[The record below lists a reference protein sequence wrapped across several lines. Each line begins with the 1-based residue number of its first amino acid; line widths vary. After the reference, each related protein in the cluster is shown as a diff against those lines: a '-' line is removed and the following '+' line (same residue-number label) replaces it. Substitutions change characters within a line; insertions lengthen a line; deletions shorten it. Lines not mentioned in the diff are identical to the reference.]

1 MPTNAEMADT
11 IKALRAQLAETES
24 AAFMAEDR
32 ANQAE
37 ITAREYCG
45 LLEQIGEALGD
56 DVKAND
62 EGEPTDTVNVGLV
75 ADLAVAAIGV
85 NRSMMSD
92 MIESGD
98 LVESN
103 ELNVEIVDSDP
114 PAEAAKVYVWDI
126 PADSMP
132 GYSLRIEVEGA
143 DTVDEARAVALGYRV
158 SIGPTPDDVRPLGR
172 GEANWIQTVEPA
184 VARDREDISCDLD
197 EQIRRND
204 ELEAKFNAYREC
216 EETFDALGID
226 VHNPDQWVG
235 DRIADTAQMI
245 ATADAD
251 RDKRHKSLVAALLGL
266 QGSLQSVIEE
276 TGFAPVR
283 EPDTSVAREAHDR
296 AVGALETALAA
307 YRNADLS
314 DVEAAGW
321 RDLSRPGGVLDDLV
335 RTQPGAEREATM
347 RAITDRI
354 RALMAAYEK

>member
-1 MPTNAEMADT
+1 MPTNAEMAET
-11 IKALRAQLAETES
+11 IKALRAQVAEKDES
-24 AAFMAEDR
+24 ARELTERAE
-32 ANQAE
+32 QAE
-37 ITAREYCG
+37 SVVSRYADSLSRIAQAIG
-45 LLEQIGEALGD
+45 GEAS
-56 DVKAND
+56 
-62 EGEPTDTVNVGLV
+62 GELIAFD
-75 ADLAVAAIGV
+75 AFRIAEFAVAALTATPDAPPPDGPDITGA
-85 NRSMMSD
+85 
-92 MIESGD
+92 
-98 LVESN
+98 
-103 ELNVEIVDSDP
+103 